1 MRWNAVECPASGR
14 ELLRPQRLDRVVGQV
29 TPGRS
34 FEYVFQILNAR
45 ADPATSRPRL
55 ETQVRLW
62 RGREAVYEGAPTV
75 LPVAHAAEQR
85 VVAGGRLNLSSQ
97 VPPGDYTLQVVVTDT
112 LAPRAQA
119 VAMQWTNLEAVRAA
133 QDPR

>member
-1 MRWNAVECPASGR
+1 MLRIDGRDVSFAETPDGGRQAVLDVVAVTFGAAERTRRSRDFATPAGDAGP
-14 ELLRPQRLDRVVGQV
+14 LV
-29 TPGRS
+29 
-34 FEYVFQILNAR
+34 AR
-45 ADPATSRPRL
+45 AGSGL
-55 ETQVRLW
+55 
-62 RGREAVYEGAPTV
+62 RGRPTAM
-75 LPVAHAAEQR
+75 PVAHAAEHR

-97 VPPGDYTLQVVVTDT
+97 LPPGDYTLQVVVTDT